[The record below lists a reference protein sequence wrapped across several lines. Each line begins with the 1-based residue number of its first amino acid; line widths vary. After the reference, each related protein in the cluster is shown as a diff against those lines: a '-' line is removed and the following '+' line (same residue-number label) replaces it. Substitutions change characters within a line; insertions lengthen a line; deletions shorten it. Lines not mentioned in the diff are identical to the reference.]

1 MAKWHGR
8 HSFVAIKGSTG
19 GWHNLSVDVSSVDA
33 PSDQDIVDVSGFGD
47 SKKNYVTGLADTK
60 VGLKG
65 QFSDAGTAH
74 SPAQSGAYAVL
85 SSLVQATAGY
95 EFRFGPK
102 GSASGYPVFQGTYL
116 VNKFNVQSAINGAV
130 MYDAEL
136 SPFGQFGGVWT
147 TFA

>member
-8 HSFVAIKGSTG
+8 NTFVAIQDITSQFR
-19 GWHNLSVDVSSVDA
+19 NISVDVSSVEA

-60 VGLKG
+60 VSLKG
-65 QFSDAGTAH
+65 QFSDAGTAV
-74 SPAQSGAYAVL
+74 SPASSGAYGVL
-85 SSLVQATAGY
+85 SALIQATAGY
-95 EFRFGPK
+95 VFRFGPK
-102 GSASGYPVFQGTYL
+102 GSASGYPLFQGTYL
-116 VNKFNVQSAINGAV
+116 LNKFNVNSAINGAV

-136 SPFGQFGGVWT
+136 VPFGQFGGVWG